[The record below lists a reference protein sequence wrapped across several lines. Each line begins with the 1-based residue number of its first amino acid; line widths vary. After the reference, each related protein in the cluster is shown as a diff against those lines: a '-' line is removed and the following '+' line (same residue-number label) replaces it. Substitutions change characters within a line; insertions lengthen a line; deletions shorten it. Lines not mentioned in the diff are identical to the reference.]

1 MSRAIF
7 RVDAGPAEGL
17 GHLQRCLVLATHLRN
32 EGWDVAFI
40 CARAGADISP
50 RLAGMTV
57 YDLAEL
63 GPAASPLDER
73 ADAEATLRM
82 AGRATDD
89 AWAIVDHYELGE
101 LWERMLS
108 AAGYK
113 VAVIDDFRNRR
124 HYADLL
130 IGDAPEPFE
139 PSLNSAQGEAPA
151 LSGPAYSL
159 ISVDP
164 STAVSAQGDLRR
176 ILITYGSTDPTG
188 ETTKAL
194 GALDF
199 LIEAGALP
207 NGIHADVVVG
217 YHNADRTSL
226 IERSESAAWLKLHFA
241 PLSLAPFLA
250 DADLVLT
257 AGGNTMAEA
266 LVLHQPLDHQP
277 LVFERLVQ
285 DALIVAAGEADSVD
299 QEKLAQAV
307 RNAAAS
313 LPQLRQRLAGR
324 NPFDGRA
331 AQRIAV
337 AMAVRPSRP
346 SRPQPADA
354 PMESRA

>member
-1 MSRAIF
+1 
-7 RVDAGPAEGL
+7 
-17 GHLQRCLVLATHLRN
+17 
-32 EGWDVAFI
+32 
-40 CARAGADISP
+40 
-50 RLAGMTV
+50 
-57 YDLAEL
+57 
-63 GPAASPLDER
+63 
-73 ADAEATLRM
+73 
-82 AGRATDD
+82 
-89 AWAIVDHYELGE
+89 
-101 LWERMLS
+101 
-108 AAGYK
+108 
-113 VAVIDDFRNRR
+113 
-124 HYADLL
+124 
-130 IGDAPEPFE
+130 
-139 PSLNSAQGEAPA
+139 
-151 LSGPAYSL
+151 
-159 ISVDP
+159 
-164 STAVSAQGDLRR
+164 
-176 ILITYGSTDPTG
+176 
-188 ETTKAL
+188 L

-266 LVLHQPLDHQP
+266 LALHRPCVVTVTADNQRLM
-277 LVFERLVQ
+277 VERLVQ